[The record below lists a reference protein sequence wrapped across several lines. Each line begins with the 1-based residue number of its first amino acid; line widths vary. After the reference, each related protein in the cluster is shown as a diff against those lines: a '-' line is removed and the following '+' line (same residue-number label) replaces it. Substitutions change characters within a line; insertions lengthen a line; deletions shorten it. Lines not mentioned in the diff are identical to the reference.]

1 MKKKKKIPNA
11 QASSESSLPPAPIQP
26 FFQGFKQKILKP
38 IFMTKKKVLNS
49 QPKKTNDQTQIDVE
63 LEKQQKLFFNN
74 VLPIKLNWMSLK
86 IIVFLKLLNSMFG
99 WLVVYVIILQE
110 VGD

>member
-1 MKKKKKIPNA
+1 
-11 QASSESSLPPAPIQP
+11 
-26 FFQGFKQKILKP
+26 
-38 IFMTKKKVLNS
+38 LNS

-86 IIVFLKLLNSMFG
+86 IIVVLKLLNSMFG